1 MQQKQDIENREHIAI
16 VVHAFYE
23 RAMRDP
29 LIGPFFTEVVAINL
43 EEHLPVMYDFWENLL
58 FRTGGYRGGMM
69 YKHIML
75 NQKKHLEKE
84 HFARWLTLFEQEV
97 DCHFAGPVA
106 EDMKKRA
113 RSIIPSLQF
122 KLRPTLLPLTEP
134 NSTTSHLPHS
144 IIQT

>member
-1 MQQKQDIENREHIAI
+1 MQQRQDIENREHIAI
-16 VVHAFYE
+16 VIRAFYE

-29 LIGPFFTEVVAINL
+29 LIGTFFTEVAAINL

-58 FRTGGYRGGMM
+58 FQTGGYHGGMM

-75 NQKKHLEKE
+75 NQKKRLEKE
-84 HFARWLTLFEQEV
+84 HFSRWLMLFEQEV
-97 DCHFAGPVA
+97 DRHFVGPVA

-122 KLRPTLLPLTEP
+122 KLWPMLLPLTE
-134 NSTTSHLPHS
+134 
-144 IIQT
+144 